1 MDQSDPPVLYPREHE
16 AQDARAGDVEPVAVL
31 ELKGA
36 TGQEARL
43 THGPGEAGAAREDL

>member
-1 MDQSDPPVLYPREHE
+1 MDQPDPPVLYPREHE